1 MYCNFLFD
9 LLELFVREW
18 GQSFLASIVTVHPT
32 TGTFLF
38 TSSSRLCILFLKGG
52 IYMRKNT
59 KQIQTNSLTTI
70 KKSNELTLAKVN
82 HGLTLNQ
89 MQLMS
94 FAILN
99 TQQNG
104 RTEFTKV
111 EFQRQYGLTQYN
123 TQYAFKDSQKV
134 TTVQYYLFNEEEDS
148 FFFQNLFSSMH
159 YKEGIFK
166 FKWNPDVVQHVL
178 DLKDKYITED
188 IMITAKFKSSY
199 TWILYE
205 FLKAK
210 YGFWFLEVTP
220 DYLKQIFGV
229 ENVKSY
235 VNNGKFKSK
244 VLDKAVD
251 ELNKYTEYEVR
262 YEEIKRGNKIIK
274 FKLIWSIGSTV
285 QKAYKEQLEEL
296 TNLFDVAFEDYNLDY
311 KYDFSV
317 TEQQQAKQLLDQ
329 LMHNK
334 ALIGANLT
342 YSYANK
348 LLEESRMLFK
358 QLNNLVNT
366 QKNANTCISA
376 NEDIPDVPLVDWLK
390 K

>member
-1 MYCNFLFD
+1 
-9 LLELFVREW
+9 
-18 GQSFLASIVTVHPT
+18 
-32 TGTFLF
+32 
-38 TSSSRLCILFLKGG
+38 
-52 IYMRKNT
+52 MRKNT